1 MRPSKSTRFFHKK
14 PLPASPADQSVNDPL
29 PRSIGLRQLTLIGV
43 GSTLG
48 TGIFFVMAETAPIA
62 GPAVILSFLLAAFTA
77 GLTALCYAEVAS
89 KLPVSGASY
98 TFTYITMGEGVAVL
112 VAACLLLE
120 WGIAG
125 AAVSVG
131 WSAYLNQ
138 LIELVIGYGIP
149 VQWREP
155 PFQTGVEGLVPG
167 GEGYINLPAIAV
179 VWLSTLLLL
188 RGSKDSARL
197 NALLTTIKVGILLL
211 FVAMSITVFRA
222 EHFTPFMPFGVS
234 GVSTAAAIIFFSF
247 VGLDSVVNAS
257 EEAINPQRNIPLA
270 ITSALVIVTVVYVL
284 VALGSLGVQPHT
296 QFVGHQGGLA
306 AILLQATQERWSS
319 IVLALGAVIS
329 IFSVTLMTLFGQ
341 SRIYFAMARD
351 GLLPHHLTDI
361 DPKTHCPRKVTLL
374 AGIAITPLAGFMPSH
389 VLWAAV
395 SLGTL
400 VVFMAVA
407 LALILLRQQQG
418 SHAPTNHFRVPGYPF
433 TPLASIA
440 ACLYLIA
447 NLGSTVFALFTGWM
461 TVALLFYAFYG
472 KRGAARH
479 QGSIAT

>member
-1 MRPSKSTRFFHKK
+1 MLKRFFHKK
-14 PLPASPADQSVNDPL
+14 PLPHTSTAHAFDKPL

-89 KLPVSGASY
+89 KLPVSGSSY

-138 LIELVIGYGIP
+138 LVELATGQAIP
-149 VQWREP
+149 AVWREP
-155 PFQTGVEGLVPG
+155 PFQKGVEGLVLG
-167 GEGYINLPAIAV
+167 GEGYINLPAVAV
-179 VWLSTLLLL
+179 VWLCTLLLL

-197 NALLTTIKVGILLL
+197 NALLTTLKVGILLL
-211 FVAMSITVFRA
+211 FVAMSLTVFHT
-222 EHFTPFMPFGVS
+222 EHFAPFMPFGVS

-270 ITSALVIVTVVYVL
+270 ITAALLIVTAVYVL
-284 VALGSLGVQPHT
+284 VALASLGVQPHT
-296 QFVGHQGGLA
+296 EFVGHQGGLA
-306 AILLQATQERWSS
+306 TILLVATQQNWSS

-351 GLLPHHLTDI
+351 GLLPTHLTDI

-374 AGIAITPLAGFMPSH
+374 AGFAITPLAGFMPSH

-407 LALILLRQQQG
+407 LALILLRHRQG
-418 SHAPTNHFRVPGYPF
+418 NDELTTHFRVPGYPL
-433 TPLASIA
+433 TPLASIV
-440 ACLYLIA
+440 ACLYLIF
-447 NLGSTVFALFTGWM
+447 NLTGTVFTLFTGWM
-461 TVALLFYAFYG
+461 TLALMFYALYG
-472 KRGAARH
+472 QRRAAHH
-479 QGSIAT
+479 QGSMAT